1 MPLAERLRPL
11 IFDGFFGQ
19 EEIIGPGTILRQAI
33 EQDSIPSIIFW
44 GPPGCGKTTLARVIA
59 NLTKSAFIQMSAV
72 SGSVKQ
78 VREIIEQAKNRKKFH
93 NQKTILFVDE
103 IHRFNKAQQD
113 GFLPVVED
121 GTIVLIGA
129 TTENPSFEVI
139 SPLLSRASV
148 FVLKSLKSSEI
159 AQILR
164 LGLISDKEL
173 LKKKI
178 EVHAEAVDYLA
189 NMSAGDARTAL
200 NAFELAVNTTKPD
213 KNGIIIIDKKTVSQ
227 SLQKSH
233 LLYDRAGDEHYN
245 IISALHKSMR
255 GSNADASLY
264 WLGRMLE
271 AGEDPLYIARRLIRF
286 ASEDIGL
293 ADPEALNQAV
303 SAYQAC
309 HFIGLPE
316 CNVNLAQAV
325 VYLARAPKDNG
336 LYKAYQKVQ
345 QDIMELP
352 NYPVPLHLRNAPTKL
367 MKDLGYG
374 KDYQYNP
381 DFEETVNQDY
391 LPEELAG
398 KEYLKGIEIK
408 K

>member
-1 MPLAERLRPL
+1 MADLFDQNLKKDMPLAERLRPL

-178 EVHAEAVDYLA
+178 EVHAEAMDYLA

-227 SLQKSH
+227 SLQK
-233 LLYDRAGDEHYN
+233 
-245 IISALHKSMR
+245 
-255 GSNADASLY
+255 
-264 WLGRMLE
+264 
-271 AGEDPLYIARRLIRF
+271 
-286 ASEDIGL
+286 
-293 ADPEALNQAV
+293 
-303 SAYQAC
+303 
-309 HFIGLPE
+309 
-316 CNVNLAQAV
+316 
-325 VYLARAPKDNG
+325 
-336 LYKAYQKVQ
+336 
-345 QDIMELP
+345 
-352 NYPVPLHLRNAPTKL
+352 
-367 MKDLGYG
+367 
-374 KDYQYNP
+374 
-381 DFEETVNQDY
+381 
-391 LPEELAG
+391 
-398 KEYLKGIEIK
+398 
-408 K
+408 